1 MRNNKIT
8 SILLIVNVFVS
19 GTLLI
24 ALLVGSG
31 VGAAKPK
38 PTLPAQIIEVKDD
51 ESATIR
57 AIERVQ
63 PSVVSIVVKRTVI
76 VQSPFVGFPPEILND
91 PFFNLAPLVPQQ
103 PQKQETT
110 SQGTGFF
117 ITTDG
122 LILTNKH
129 VVGAKDDGAV
139 YTVIT
144 NTGKELSAKVVG
156 RDPSNDIAFVRVTGK
171 KFAAAPLGDSANL
184 KTGQTVIAI
193 GNSLGRY
200 QNTVTKGVISGIGR
214 SITANDGSGQSEE
227 LFDIIQ
233 TDASINPGNSGGPL
247 VNINGDVI
255 GINTAIDQQGRG
267 IGFTIPINAAK
278 SVIQSMLVK
287 GKILRPRIAVRFIL
301 VTPELA
307 KELKLGVTYGAR
319 LTSGKNKGEV
329 AVLPG
334 GPADKANLKENDV
347 ILEIAGEKIT
357 STKTIARVLQ
367 KFNVGD
373 TLTIKL
379 WRNGVTLEI
388 PLTLDAVPT
397 GE

>member
-8 SILLIVNVFVS
+8 SILLIANVFIS

-24 ALLVGSG
+24 MLLIGTG
-31 VGAAKPK
+31 VGAIKPK
-38 PTLPAQIIEVKDD
+38 LTPPQIIEVKDD

-63 PSVVSIVVKRTVI
+63 PSVVSIVAKRTVI

-91 PFFNLAPLVPQQ
+91 PFFNLSPLIPQG
-103 PQKQETT
+103 PQKQEST

-117 ITTDG
+117 ITADG

-129 VVGAKDDGAV
+129 VVGAKDDGAT

-144 NTGKELSAKVVG
+144 NTGKELPAKVVG
-156 RDPSNDIAFVRVTGK
+156 RDPSNDLAFVRVSGK

-278 SVIQSMLVK
+278 SVIQSMLAK

-307 KELKLGVTYGAR
+307 KELKLPITYGAR
-319 LTSGKNKGEV
+319 LTKGKTAYEA

-334 GPADKANLKENDV
+334 GPAAKAGLKEDDI

-367 KFNVGD
+367 KFNVDD

-379 WRNGVTLEI
+379 WRSGVTLEI
-388 PLTLDAVPT
+388 PLTLDAVPI